1 MSAEG
6 SGHRD
11 VRRTSKRL
19 NPHERGEVAVVAEE
33 ARPRLGSRFFRAHG
47 LGNDYLVFEAGDEW
61 TATPHAVRMLCQRWR
76 GLGSDGIVALL
87 EPEPEGQRPFPL
99 RMFNPDGSEF
109 ERSGNGLRVLGA
121 WLHRSG
127 RVAEER
133 FRVRSGGD
141 DIGMR
146 VHAVSDEGEYDISV
160 RMGRANPSPEAVG
173 LDPTL
178 LTAHAAALPMQPV
191 SVGNPHAVVFVQE
204 MSPPLTLSDTHLR
217 ELGSLLSAN
226 TAFRQGTNVQLVRV
240 ERDGRL
246 RIAIWERG
254 VGKTYASGSSSCA
267 AAVAAVHRG
276 RIPPGTVVVE
286 MEGGTMEVTVS
297 AELDV
302 ILRGPVREVC
312 EGRLTAR
319 FIRSLT
325 GE

>member
-1 MSAEG
+1 
-6 SGHRD
+6 
-11 VRRTSKRL
+11 
-19 NPHERGEVAVVAEE
+19 VVAEE

-47 LGNDYLVFEAGDEW
+47 LGNDYLVFETGDEW
-61 TATPHAVRMLCQRWR
+61 TATPHAVRAICQRWR
-76 GLGSDGIVALL
+76 GAGSDGIVALL
-87 EPEPEGQRPFPL
+87 DPEPEAGRPFPL

-127 RVAEER
+127 RVREEP
-133 FRVRSGGD
+133 FVVCSGGD

-146 VHAVSDEGEYDISV
+146 VHLVSPEGEYDISV
-160 RMGRANPSPEAVG
+160 RMGQADPTPAAVG
-173 LDPTL
+173 LDPAL
-178 LTAHAAALPMQPV
+178 LTAHAAALPMQPI

-204 MSPPLTLSDTHLR
+204 MDPPLTLSDTHLR
-217 ELGSLLSAN
+217 EVGSLLSAH
-226 TAFRQGTNVQLVRV
+226 TAFSRGTNVQLVRV

-276 RIPPGTVVVE
+276 RIPPGTVEVE
-286 MEGGTMEVTVS
+286 MEGGSMQVTVS
-297 AELDV
+297 PELDV
-302 ILRGPVREVC
+302 ILRGPVREVY
-312 EGRLTAR
+312 EGRLTPG

-325 GE
+325 PE